1 MPTCTTPRRCY
12 AGLPFLWAMYL
23 QHGQGRVADLAK
35 AQLLHLYHC
44 GSAALTS
51 APFRQALVT

>member
-1 MPTCTTPRRCY
+1 
-12 AGLPFLWAMYL
+12 MYL